1 LIPALDGWVLCVDEE
16 GEGCT
21 ISVKLPDWVDKDKVK
36 RIYIALYIA
45 ARTTMDYRVAAAL
58 HIYSAR
64 NKVAVH
70 PNIAIKALT
79 GSKIYSKIS
88 RSMEDEDYAWQA
100 VLYRGIL
107 YAQSILDLER
117 PVLVKVDPPRDKRE
131 RERLRTLLEGKRVTI
146 KGKTYYVGGLL
157 RRIGGEKIAPW
168 IYLVPKKSIKE
179 IEEKSRGKYKLT
191 IFPP

>member
-1 LIPALDGWVLCVDEE
+1 MIPALDGWILCVDEE
-16 GEGCT
+16 GEDCT

-146 KGKTYYVGGLL
+146 KGRTYHVDGLIKKL
-157 RRIGGEKIAPW
+157 GGERIAPW

-179 IEEKSRGKYKLT
+179 IEEKSRGKYKV
-191 IFPP
+191 IKI

>member
-1 LIPALDGWVLCVDEE
+1 MIPALDGWVLCVDEE

-146 KGKTYYVGGLL
+146 KGRTYHVDGLIKKL
-157 RRIGGEKIAPW
+157 GGEKIAPW

-179 IEEKSRGKYKLT
+179 IEEKSRGKYKV
-191 IFPP
+191 IKI

>member
-191 IFPP
+191 SFPP

>member
-58 HIYSAR
+58 HIYSVR

-79 GSKIYSKIS
+79 GSKVYSKIS

-146 KGKTYYVGGLL
+146 KGRTYHVDGLIKKL
-157 RRIGGEKIAPW
+157 GGEKIAPW

-179 IEEKSRGKYKLT
+179 IDEKSRGKYRVIK
-191 IFPP
+191 I

>member
-21 ISVKLPDWVDKDKVK
+21 ISVKLPGWVDKDKVE

-45 ARTTMDYRVAAAL
+45 ARATMDYRVAAAL
-58 HIYSAR
+58 HIYSVR

-70 PNIAIKALT
+70 PQILIRAVED
-79 GSKIYSKIS
+79 SKIS
-88 RSMEDEDYAWQA
+88 SKIPRAIEDENPYAWQA
-100 VLYRGIL
+100 ILYRGIL
-107 YAQSILDLER
+107 YAYSILDLER

-146 KGKTYYVGGLL
+146 KGRTYHVDGLIKKL
-157 RRIGGEKIAPW
+157 GGEKIAPW

-179 IEEKSRGKYKLT
+179 IEEKSRGKYKV
-191 IFPP
+191 IKI

>member
-16 GEGCT
+16 GEDCT

-45 ARTTMDYRVAAAL
+45 ARATMDYRVAAAL
-58 HIYSAR
+58 HIYSVR

-179 IEEKSRGKYKLT
+179 IEEKSRGKYRVIK
-191 IFPP
+191 I

>member
-131 RERLRTLLEGKRVTI
+131 RERLRTLLEGKRVAVR
-146 KGKTYYVGGLL
+146 GRTYYVGGLL

-179 IEEKSRGKYKLT
+179 IEEKSRGKYKV
-191 IFPP
+191 IKI

>member
-1 LIPALDGWVLCVDEE
+1 LIPALDGWILCVDEE
-16 GEGCT
+16 GEDCT

-146 KGKTYYVGGLL
+146 KGRTYHVDGLIKKL
-157 RRIGGEKIAPW
+157 GGEKIAPW

-179 IEEKSRGKYKLT
+179 IEEKSRGKYKV
-191 IFPP
+191 IKI

>member
-1 LIPALDGWVLCVDEE
+1 MIPALDGWILCVDEE
-16 GEGCT
+16 GEDCT

-146 KGKTYYVGGLL
+146 KGRTYHVDGLIKKL
-157 RRIGGEKIAPW
+157 GGEKIAPW

-179 IEEKSRGKYKLT
+179 IEEKSRGKYKV
-191 IFPP
+191 IKI

>member
-1 LIPALDGWVLCVDEE
+1 MIPALDGWVLCVDEE
-16 GEGCT
+16 GEDCT

-146 KGKTYYVGGLL
+146 KGRTYHVDGLIKKL
-157 RRIGGEKIAPW
+157 GGEKIAPW

-179 IEEKSRGKYKLT
+179 IEEKSRGKYRVIK
-191 IFPP
+191 I

>member
-1 LIPALDGWVLCVDEE
+1 MIPALDGWVLCVDEE

-45 ARTTMDYRVAAAL
+45 AKTTMDYRVAAAL

-146 KGKTYYVGGLL
+146 KGRTYHVDGLIKKL
-157 RRIGGEKIAPW
+157 GGEKIAPW

-179 IEEKSRGKYKLT
+179 IEEKSRGKYKV
-191 IFPP
+191 IKI

>member
-16 GEGCT
+16 GEDCT

-131 RERLRTLLEGKRVTI
+131 RERLR
-146 KGKTYYVGGLL
+146 
-157 RRIGGEKIAPW
+157 
-168 IYLVPKKSIKE
+168 
-179 IEEKSRGKYKLT
+179 IEEDKDLT
-191 IFPP
+191 NHPAILKRLDAFKKGFEEKVRWILMRYSDTEEDPICVSEATLQIDFY

>member
-16 GEGCT
+16 GEDCT

-146 KGKTYYVGGLL
+146 KGRTYHVDGLIKKL
-157 RRIGGEKIAPW
+157 GGEKIAPW

-179 IEEKSRGKYKLT
+179 IEEKSRGKYRVIK
-191 IFPP
+191 I

>member
-16 GEGCT
+16 GEDCT
-21 ISVKLPDWVDKDKVK
+21 ISVKLPGWVDKDKVE

-45 ARTTMDYRVAAAL
+45 ARATMDYRVAAAL

-146 KGKTYYVGGLL
+146 KGRTYHVDGLIKKL
-157 RRIGGEKIAPW
+157 GGEKIAPW

-179 IEEKSRGKYKLT
+179 IEEKSRGKYKV
-191 IFPP
+191 IKI